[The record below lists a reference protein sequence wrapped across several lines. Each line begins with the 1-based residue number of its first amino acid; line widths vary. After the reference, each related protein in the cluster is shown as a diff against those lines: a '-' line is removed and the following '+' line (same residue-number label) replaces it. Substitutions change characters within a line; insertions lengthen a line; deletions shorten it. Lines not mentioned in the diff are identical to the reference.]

1 MGKWAVFFAA
11 ILLAAM
17 PASAVTTKDMNA
29 GVTADQLAQALTGPG
44 IAITN
49 VKITGAP
56 NAIGTFTGGS
66 ADGLP
71 IDVGV
76 IMSSGDIKNAV
87 GPNTS
92 EGTSTS
98 LGTPGDAQLDTLVAP
113 LKTHDAIII
122 EFDAV
127 TSSSNFSIK
136 YVFASEE
143 YKEFVGSQ
151 FNDVFAFFVDGQ
163 NIALVPGSSQP
174 VAVNTIN
181 QIQNSGLYNDN
192 PANSGLFGT
201 AFDGFTV
208 ELTAFAVVD
217 AGTTHHIKL
226 AIADTSDAILDSAV
240 FLAQGG
246 ISGAGAAAVIPSVT
260 ELATTALESD
270 TIDLT
275 VFGVPDGVAPEIS
288 ASGLPADS
296 TVTFT
301 PSDPLG
307 PNTLTYKMKVTIGP
321 DTPGATFEL
330 IIHVGL
336 GVTEGFAHVSIVVD
350 CRPPMILSLP
360 GNQPASTTADSSG
373 KATLK
378 VVPSGSGGFRYQWY
392 QGPSGST
399 YFPIAGATLPVLIT
413 QGVSGPTNFW
423 VRVTNACGS
432 IDSAAATVSP
442 Q

>member
-1 MGKWAVFFAA
+1 MGKRVFFCAA
-11 ILLAAM
+11 VILAAVS
-17 PASAVTTKDMNA
+17 ASGVTTTS
-29 GVTADQLAQALTGPG
+29 GLSPETLAQALTGPG
-44 IAITN
+44 ITITN
-49 VKITGAP
+49 VKITGAA

-71 IDVGV
+71 IDAGV

-98 LGTPGDAQLDTLVAP
+98 LGTAGDPQLDTLVAP
-113 LKTHDAIII
+113 LQTHDAIVI

-127 TSSSNFSIK
+127 TITNSFSIR

-163 NIALVPGSSQP
+163 NIAFVPGTSQP

-192 PANSGLFGT
+192 PAGSGFFGT
-201 AFDGFTV
+201 AFDGFTS
-208 ELTAFAVVD
+208 ELTAFAVVEPN
-217 AGTTHHIKL
+217 TTHHIKL
-226 AIADTSDAILDSAV
+226 AIADTSDFILDSAV

-246 ISGAGAAAVIPSVT
+246 ISGVGASVVIPSVN
-260 ELATTALESD
+260 EIATTALQSD
-270 TIDLT
+270 TIDVT
-275 VFGVPDGVAPEIS
+275 VFGVPDGITPVMS

-301 PSDPLG
+301 PSTPLG
-307 PNTLTYKMKVTIGP
+307 PNTPTYKMKVTIGP
-321 DTPGATFEL
+321 NTPGGTFEVN
-330 IIHVGL
+330 IRAGIADA
-336 GVTEGFAHVSIVVD
+336 ESFAHITVIVD

-360 GNQPASTTADSSG
+360 GNQPASTTADASG

-378 VVPSGSGGFRYQWY
+378 VVPSGSGGFKDQWE

-399 YFPIAGATLPVLIT
+399 YFPIAGATLPTLIT
-413 QGVSGPTNFW
+413 PAVTSPTDFW

-432 IDSAAATVSP
+432 IDSATATVSP
-442 Q
+442 K